1 MNKNTLMTIVLVV
14 LVAVSVVQAF
24 QLNSLK
30 STVSSEEFTTI
41 SAQTP
46 VASAGSGGGKPA
58 LPSSLENLPQMV
70 GGC

>member
-30 STVSSEEFTTI
+30 QTVNSEDFTTAM

-46 VASAGSGGGKPA
+46 KPTSGGNKPA